1 MTISTALRVSS
12 AQLPSL
18 ASVLSEKARRENEA
32 KKGQFRATLRS
43 SLNDW
48 NRYCG
53 FEPALHHRAINRELE
68 ALERGE
74 FFCLEISA
82 PPGSAKTTYAS
93 HLFPPW
99 YMARNPTH
107 LVLSGS
113 HTQDFARRKIGRV
126 VRNLVER
133 HGDVLG
139 VAMSPDSSAM
149 DDWAL
154 VSGGAYRAAGV
165 GNAIAGERAD
175 LGIVEDPF
183 ARWEDAQSA
192 TAQEGVW
199 EWYTG
204 DFIPRLKPQAKR
216 VVIMTRFNEFDLLGR
231 IRERDERLGIKWKR
245 ITLPME
251 AGPND
256 PLGRRV
262 GDRLWP
268 EWFTNAQV
276 IEARS
281 DAQKWAAL
289 YQQEPSPESGDYFK
303 ADWFRPY
310 HVAPP
315 LETLRIYGASDY
327 AVTANAGDFTV
338 HVVVGIDPEGRMY
351 LLDLWRGQKQ
361 GDVWIEALCDMVK
374 LWKPLGWAEEKGQIR
389 SAIGPFLERR
399 MRERQAFVVR
409 EQFPTK
415 NDKAIRARSIQARM
429 SLQGLYVPSG
439 QAWYPDFRAEL
450 LSFPVGKH
458 DDQVDA
464 LGLIG
469 QLLDRMLVGR
479 PKVIPT
485 DIPQP
490 GPGQVM
496 LPGPPE
502 PMSGKRIRI

>member
-1 MTISTALRVSS
+1 MAERTRRATE
-12 AQLPSL
+12 
-18 ASVLSEKARRENEA
+18 ASRA
-32 KKGQFRATLRS
+32 QFRSTLRS
-43 SLNDW
+43 SLSDW
-48 NRYCG
+48 DRYCG
-53 FEPALHHRAINRELE
+53 FEPALHHQVINKELE

-133 HGDVLG
+133 HGNVLG
-139 VAMSPDSSAM
+139 IAMSPDSSAM

-154 VSGGAYRAAGV
+154 MSGGGYRAAGV

-192 TAQEGVW
+192 NAQEGVW

-245 ITLPME
+245 VILPMI
-251 AGPND
+251 AGVND
-256 PLGRRV
+256 SLGRQP
-262 GDRLWP
+262 GERLWP
-268 EWFTNAQV
+268 EWFTETQI

-289 YQQEPSPESGDYFK
+289 YQQEPSPETGDYFK
-303 ADWFRPY
+303 AEWLRPY
-310 HVAPP
+310 HTAPAR
-315 LETLRIYGASDY
+315 ETLRFYGASDY
-327 AVTANAGDFTV
+327 AVTANGGDYTV
-338 HVVVGIDPEGRMY
+338 HVVIGLDPEGRMY
-351 LLDLWRGQKQ
+351 LMDLWRGQAQ
-361 GDVWIEALCDMVK
+361 GDVWIEAFCDMVIQ
-374 LWKPLGWAEEKGQIR
+374 WKPMGWAEETGQIR

-399 MRERQAFVVR
+399 MRERKAYVLR
-409 EQFPTK
+409 EKFPTRGG
-415 NDKAIRARSIQARM
+415 DKGIRARSIQARM
-429 SLQGLYVPSG
+429 ALDGLYVTTNAP
-439 QAWYPDFRAEL
+439 WYPDFRAEL
-450 LSFPVGKH
+450 LSFPAGKH

-469 QLLDRMLVGR
+469 QLLDRMIKGKAPPPPVEPIRGSNEMTMDEAFNLTAPKRAGGR
-479 PKVIPT
+479 I
-485 DIPQP
+485 
-490 GPGQVM
+490 
-496 LPGPPE
+496 
-502 PMSGKRIRI
+502 

>member
-1 MTISTALRVSS
+1 M
-12 AQLPSL
+12 QLPSL
-18 ASVLSEKARRENEA
+18 AAVLAERTRRQNESQRA
-32 KKGQFRATLRS
+32 QFRSTLRN

-48 NRYCG
+48 DRYCG
-53 FEPALHHRAINRELE
+53 FEPAPHHQLINNELE

-133 HGDVLG
+133 HGSVLG
-139 VAMSPDSSAM
+139 IAMSPDSSAM

-154 VSGGAYRAAGV
+154 ISGGGYRAAGV

-192 TAQEGVW
+192 AAQEGVW

-245 ITLPME
+245 VILPML

-256 PLGRRV
+256 LLGRPV
-262 GDRLWP
+262 GGRLWP
-268 EWFTNAQV
+268 EWFTDSQV

-281 DAQKWAAL
+281 DPQKWAAL

-303 ADWFRPY
+303 ADWLRAYDKVP
-310 HVAPP
+310 AR
-315 LETLRIYGASDY
+315 ETMRVYGASDY
-327 AVTANAGDFTV
+327 AVTAGGGDYTV
-338 HVVVGIDPEGRMY
+338 HVVVGLDPDGRMY
-351 LLDLWRGQKQ
+351 LLDLWRGQAQ
-361 GDVWIEALCDMVK
+361 GDVWIEAFCDLVH
-374 LWKPLGWAEEKGQIR
+374 LWKPLGWAEETGQIK

-399 MRERQAFVVR
+399 MRERKAYVAR
-409 EQFPTK
+409 EQFPTRG
-415 NDKAIRARSIQARM
+415 DKSIRAQSIRGRM
-429 SLQGLYVPSG
+429 ALEGLYVPTL
-439 QAWYPDFRAEL
+439 APWYPDLRSEV
-450 LSFPVGKH
+450 LSFPAGKH

-464 LGLIG
+464 LGLVG
-469 QLLDRMLVGR
+469 QLLDRMIKGTAAEDPDAPVRGTLDMTMNEAFKLAA
-479 PKVIPT
+479 PKVNT
-485 DIPQP
+485 A
-490 GPGQVM
+490 
-496 LPGPPE
+496 
-502 PMSGKRIRI
+502 RI

>member
-1 MTISTALRVSS
+1 
-12 AQLPSL
+12 
-18 ASVLSEKARRENEA
+18 
-32 KKGQFRATLRS
+32 
-43 SLNDW
+43 
-48 NRYCG
+48 
-53 FEPALHHRAINRELE
+53 
-68 ALERGE
+68 
-74 FFCLEISA
+74 
-82 PPGSAKTTYAS
+82 
-93 HLFPPW
+93 
-99 YMARNPTH
+99 
-107 LVLSGS
+107 
-113 HTQDFARRKIGRV
+113 
-126 VRNLVER
+126 
-133 HGDVLG
+133 
-139 VAMSPDSSAM
+139 MSPDSSAM

-154 VSGGAYRAAGV
+154 ISGGAYRAAGV

-192 TAQEGVW
+192 NAQEGVW

-231 IRERDERLGIKWKR
+231 IRERDERLGIKWR
-245 ITLPME
+245 RVVLPMV
-251 AGPND
+251 AGD
-256 PLGRRV
+256 GDLLGRKV
-262 GDRLWP
+262 GERLWP
-268 EWFTNAQV
+268 EWFTDAQI

-281 DAQKWAAL
+281 DPLKWAAL
-289 YQQEPSPESGDYFK
+289 YQQEPSPETGDYFK
-303 ADWFRPY
+303 AEWFRPY

-327 AVTANAGDFTV
+327 AVTANAGDWTV

-361 GDVWIEALCDMVK
+361 GDVWIEAFCDMVK
-374 LWKPLGWAEEKGQIR
+374 LWKPLGWAEETGQIK

-399 MRERQAFVVR
+399 MREREAFVVR
-409 EQFPTK
+409 EQFTPR

-429 SLQGLYVPSG
+429 SLQGLYVPTAL
-439 QAWYPDFRAEL
+439 AWYPDFRSEL

-490 GPGQVM
+490 GAGQVM

-502 PMSGKRIRI
+502 PSSGKRIRI